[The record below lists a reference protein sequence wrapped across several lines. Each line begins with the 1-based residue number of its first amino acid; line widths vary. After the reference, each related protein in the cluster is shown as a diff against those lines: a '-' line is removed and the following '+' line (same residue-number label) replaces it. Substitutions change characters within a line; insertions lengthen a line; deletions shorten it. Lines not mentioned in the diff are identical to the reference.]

1 MSDLLSQNEIDA
13 LLHGVDGADSGPQNA
28 GDAEDFILYDL
39 TSGMNRVQGWS
50 QEIQAADE
58 RMQAS
63 LSIKL
68 LGLLHKSV
76 EVKRQDIRIEKYGKY
91 VKSLYVPTSMTTFLL
106 SGMVGFSAI
115 VLDAKLVF
123 ALVNAF
129 FGGGT
134 RPTQVTGREFTHT
147 EQRVIKLVLKTI
159 IDAIKDSW
167 KEISEHE
174 FTITESEMNP
184 AHLSAYNDSDVLM
197 IRPFRIEFAGGG
209 GEIQLLMPG
218 NIIDAL
224 FRNKKSKL
232 AEAGVTSRDVLRAMA
247 HDFAFDVTGEL
258 SGARLTI
265 GEVFKMSRGDIIG
278 VDSPEQVDVNIN
290 GVPKFKAR
298 MGELNGKVGLEVLSR
313 LQGN

>member
-13 LLHGVDGADSGPQNA
+13 LLHGVGDGPGDSGGGA
-28 GDAEDFILYDL
+28 DAEDYVLYDL
-39 TSGMNRVQGWS
+39 TSGMNRVSGWS

-115 VLDAKLVF
+115 VMDAKLVF
-123 ALVNAF
+123 ALVNTF

-147 EQRVIKLVLKTI
+147 EQRVIKLILKTI

-197 IRPFRIEFAGGG
+197 IRPFRVEFSGGG

-218 NIIDAL
+218 NIIDSL

-232 AEAGVTSRDVLRAMA
+232 AEAGLTSRDVVRAVA
-247 HDFAFDVTGEL
+247 HDFQLDVTGEL
-258 SGARLTI
+258 SGAHLTI
-265 GEVFKMSRGDIIG
+265 GEVFKMSRGDVIG
-278 VDSPEQVDVNIN
+278 VDSPEQVDVKVN
-290 GVPKFKAR
+290 GIPKFKAR
-298 MGELNGKVGLEVLSR
+298 MGELNGKVGLEVINR
-313 LQGN
+313 I

>member
-13 LLHGVDGADSGPQNA
+13 LLHGVGDPVTENRKKS
-28 GDAEDFILYDL
+28 DAEDYVLYDL
-39 TSGMNRVQGWS
+39 TSGMNRVSGWS

-91 VKSLYVPTSMTTFLL
+91 VKSLYVPTSITTFLL
-106 SGMVGFSAI
+106 SGMVGFSSI
-115 VLDAKLVF
+115 VMDAKLVF
-123 ALVNAF
+123 ALVNTF

-147 EQRVIKLVLKTI
+147 EQRVIKLILKTI

-167 KEISEHE
+167 KEISDHE

-197 IRPFRIEFAGGG
+197 IRPFRVEFSGGG

-218 NIIDAL
+218 NIIDSL

-232 AEAGVTSRDVLRAMA
+232 AEAGVTSRDVLRAMS
-247 HDFAFDVTGEL
+247 HDFTMDVTGEL
-258 SGARLTI
+258 SGAHLTI

-278 VDSPEQVDVNIN
+278 VDSPEQVDVKVN
-290 GVPKFKAR
+290 GIPKFKAR
-298 MGELNGKVGLEVLSR
+298 MGELNGKVGLEIMNR
-313 LQGN
+313 I

>member
-13 LLHGVDGADSGPQNA
+13 LLHGVGDGPGDAPASA
-28 GDAEDFILYDL
+28 DAEDYVLYDL
-39 TSGMNRVQGWS
+39 TSGMNRVSGWS

-106 SGMVGFSAI
+106 SSMVGFSAI
-115 VLDAKLVF
+115 VMDAKLVF
-123 ALVNAF
+123 ALVNTF

-147 EQRVIKLVLKTI
+147 EQRVIKLILKTI

-174 FTITESEMNP
+174 FTITETEMNP

-197 IRPFRIEFAGGG
+197 IRPFRVEFSGGG

-218 NIIDAL
+218 NIIDSL

-232 AEAGVTSRDVLRAMA
+232 AEAGLTSRDVVRAVA
-247 HDFAFDVTGEL
+247 HDFQFDVTGEL
-258 SGARLTI
+258 SGAHLTI
-265 GEVFKMSRGDIIG
+265 GEVFKMSRGDVIA
-278 VDSPEQVDVNIN
+278 VDSPEQVDVKIN
-290 GVPKFKAR
+290 GIPKFKAR
-298 MGELNGKVGLEVLSR
+298 MGELNGKVGLEVINR
-313 LQGN
+313 I

>member
-13 LLHGVDGADSGPQNA
+13 LLHGVGDEDSGKAKQA
-28 GDAEDFILYDL
+28 DADDYVLYDL
-39 TSGMNRVQGWS
+39 TSGMNRVSGWS

-91 VKSLYVPTSMTTFLL
+91 VKSLYVPTSITTFLL

-115 VLDAKLVF
+115 VMDAKLVF
-123 ALVNAF
+123 ALVNTF

-147 EQRVIKLVLKTI
+147 EQRVIKLILKTI
-159 IDAIKDSW
+159 VDAIKDSW

-184 AHLSAYNDSDVLM
+184 AHLSAYSDSDVLM
-197 IRPFRIEFAGGG
+197 VRPFRVEFSGGG

-218 NIIDAL
+218 NIVDSL

-232 AEAGVTSRDVLRAMA
+232 SDAGLTSRDVLRTMA
-247 HDFAFDVTGEL
+247 YDFSMDVTGEL
-258 SGARLTI
+258 SGAHLTI

-278 VDSPEQVDVNIN
+278 VDSPEEVDVKVN
-290 GVPKFKAR
+290 GIPKFKAR
-298 MGELNGKVGLEVLSR
+298 MGELNGKVGLQVLNR
-313 LQGN
+313 I

>member
-13 LLHGVDGADSGPQNA
+13 LLHGVG
-28 GDAEDFILYDL
+28 GDEEQQYSAEAEDYVLYDL
-39 TSGMNRVQGWS
+39 TSGMHRVKGWS

-129 FGGGT
+129 FGGGS

-147 EQRVIKLVLKTI
+147 EQRVIKLILKTI

-167 KEISEHE
+167 KEISTYE

-197 IRPFRIEFAGGG
+197 IRPFRVEFAGGG

-232 AEAGVTSRDVLRAMA
+232 AEAGLTSADVMRAVA
-247 HDFAFDVTGEL
+247 HDFDLDVTGEL

-278 VDSPEQVDVNIN
+278 VDSPEEVDVNIN
-290 GVPKFKAR
+290 GITKFKAR
-298 MGELNGKVGLEVLSR
+298 MGELNGKVGLEILNRV
-313 LQGN
+313 

>member
-13 LLHGVDGADSGPQNA
+13 LLHGVGGEEEQQSST
-28 GDAEDFILYDL
+28 DAEDYVLYDL
-39 TSGMNRVQGWS
+39 TSGMHRVKGWS

-129 FGGGT
+129 FGGGS

-147 EQRVIKLVLKTI
+147 EQRVIKLILKTI

-167 KEISEHE
+167 KEISTYD

-197 IRPFRIEFAGGG
+197 IRPFRVEFAGGG

-232 AEAGVTSRDVLRAMA
+232 AEAGLTSADVMRAVA
-247 HDFAFDVTGEL
+247 HDFDLDVTGEL

-278 VDSPEQVDVNIN
+278 VDSPEEVDVNIN
-290 GVPKFKAR
+290 GITKFKAR
-298 MGELNGKVGLEVLSR
+298 MGELNGKVGLEILNRV
-313 LQGN
+313 

>member
-13 LLHGVDGADSGPQNA
+13 LLHGVG
-28 GDAEDFILYDL
+28 GDEEQQSSAEAEDYVLYDL
-39 TSGMNRVQGWS
+39 TSGMHRVKGWS

-129 FGGGT
+129 FGGGS

-147 EQRVIKLVLKTI
+147 EQRVIKLILKTI

-167 KEISEHE
+167 KEISTYE

-197 IRPFRIEFAGGG
+197 IRPFRVEFAGGG

-232 AEAGVTSRDVLRAMA
+232 AEAGLTSADVMRAVA
-247 HDFAFDVTGEL
+247 HEFDLDVTGEL

-278 VDSPEQVDVNIN
+278 VDSPEEVDVNIN
-290 GVPKFKAR
+290 GITKFKAR
-298 MGELNGKVGLEVLSR
+298 MGELNGKVGLEILNRV
-313 LQGN
+313 

>member
-13 LLHGVDGADSGPQNA
+13 LLHGVGGDEEQQSSA
-28 GDAEDFILYDL
+28 DAEDYVLYDL
-39 TSGMNRVQGWS
+39 TSGMHRVKGWS

-129 FGGGT
+129 FGGGS

-147 EQRVIKLVLKTI
+147 EQRVIKLILKTI

-167 KEISEHE
+167 KEISTYE

-197 IRPFRIEFAGGG
+197 IRPFRVEFAGGG

-232 AEAGVTSRDVLRAMA
+232 AEAGLTSADVMRAVA
-247 HDFAFDVTGEL
+247 HDFDLDVTGEL

-278 VDSPEQVDVNIN
+278 VDSPEEVDVNIN
-290 GVPKFKAR
+290 GITKFKAR
-298 MGELNGKVGLEVLSR
+298 MGELNGKVGLEILNRV
-313 LQGN
+313 

>member
-13 LLHGVDGADSGPQNA
+13 LLHGVG
-28 GDAEDFILYDL
+28 GDEEQQSSAEAEDYVLYDL
-39 TSGMNRVQGWS
+39 TSGMHRVKGWS

-129 FGGGT
+129 FGGGS

-147 EQRVIKLVLKTI
+147 EQRVIKLILKTI

-167 KEISEHE
+167 KEISTYE

-197 IRPFRIEFAGGG
+197 IRPFRVEFAGGG

-232 AEAGVTSRDVLRAMA
+232 AEAGLTSADVMRAVA
-247 HDFAFDVTGEL
+247 HDFDLDVTGEL

-278 VDSPEQVDVNIN
+278 VDSPEEVDVNIN
-290 GVPKFKAR
+290 GITKFKAR
-298 MGELNGKVGLEVLSR
+298 MGELNGKVGLEILNRV
-313 LQGN
+313 